1 MAAAAT
7 AAAALQG
14 FIGLSDRQGNLFA
27 NEITTIPIGPN
38 AGETDQVIKNISK
51 VKAALDAMYVRGRGA
66 MSYEEVFA
74 KYNAAGNTDTMTLPE
89 LVRLFSPSDSVFN
102 SIDDAVGIAA
112 FKLVL
117 DADPGGNAAAL
128 ARAKNIVRSI
138 NEHLQTA
145 MPEIIFSE
153 CNVNGAGAVIP
164 GVVNTLTYGPATVT
178 TAPGDVTFKV
188 YGLDARNLG
197 LNDGGEKKV
206 KKTYGINPTGQF
218 DQTPLNCL
226 RLEHLT
232 LLEGSKLARSEQA
245 SKAFV
250 ITGANSFKNTCVC
263 FAFSHPDG
271 STKFECPVDP
281 KFVTLP
287 TGCKIFIRYPDR
299 AVIYTSNSNTSGSV
313 DPPPGF
319 KFKIRISKPDIFR
332 QRNAFNT
339 YMGQEFRRLTGCNV
353 LNNPSMLPR
362 VTTIND
368 CAGINVAG
376 KTYGFSAS
384 ASINGNTALALINNG
399 PIVPITINVVTGVS
413 PDDTAAK
420 LALRTLAR
428 IYSWEYMNAQSLA
441 GADLFQ
447 QHFGGK
453 KNITN
458 KKYRNVNKRQ
468 RRSKSKSKSMSML
481 KSAKRTFYRT
491 NKRNKTS
498 KKY

>member
-1 MAAAAT
+1 
-7 AAAALQG
+7 
-14 FIGLSDRQGNLFA
+14 
-27 NEITTIPIGPN
+27 
-38 AGETDQVIKNISK
+38 
-51 VKAALDAMYVRGRGA
+51 
-66 MSYEEVFA
+66 
-74 KYNAAGNTDTMTLPE
+74 MTLPE
-89 LVRLFSPSDSVFN
+89 LVRLFSPSDPVFN
-102 SIDDAVGIAA
+102 SIDNDAGITA
-112 FKLVL
+112 FKAALNV
-117 DADPGGNAAAL
+117 DPTAGNPADL
-128 ARAKNIVRSI
+128 ARAARARNIVRST
-138 NEHLQTA
+138 NDHLQTA

-153 CNVNGAGAVIP
+153 CNVDGVGAAIP
-164 GVVNTLTYGPATVT
+164 VNTLTYGPATVT

-197 LNDGGEKKV
+197 LNDGDEKKV
-206 KKTYGINPTGQF
+206 KKTPGINPTGQF

-232 LLEGSKLARSEQA
+232 LLDGSTLARSEQA

-271 STKFECPVDP
+271 STKFECPVDK

-299 AVIYTSNSNTSGSV
+299 AVIYTSNSNTRGSV
-313 DPPPGF
+313 NPPLGF
-319 KFKIRISKPDIFR
+319 KFKVRISNPAIFKE
-332 QRNAFNT
+332 RNAFNT
-339 YMGQEFRRLTGCNV
+339 YMGKEFRRLTGCNV
-353 LNNPSMLPR
+353 LNNPLMLPR
-362 VTTIND
+362 VTAIND
-368 CAGINVAG
+368 CVGINVAG
-376 KTYGFSAS
+376 KTYGFLA
-384 ASINGNTALALINNG
+384 AAGGINGGTALVTINNG
-399 PIVPITINVVTGVS
+399 PTVPITIDVMTGVS
-413 PDDTAAK
+413 LDDVATK
-420 LALRTLAR
+420 NALKTLAR
-428 IYSWEYMNAQSLA
+428 IYSWEYMNRQSQD
-441 GADLFQ
+441 GVDLFQ

>member
-1 MAAAAT
+1 MAAL
-7 AAAALQG
+7 AALNN
-14 FIGLSDRQGNLFA
+14 FLGLNNGGGDQLVTSING
-27 NEITTIPIGPN
+27 IGPG
-38 AGETDQVIKNISK
+38 APADQLIRNISV

-74 KYNAAGNTDTMTLPE
+74 KYTAAGNTDTMTLPE

-102 SIDDAVGIAA
+102 SIDDAVGIIA
-112 FKLVL
+112 FQGVL
-117 DADPGGNAAAL
+117 NVDPAGNAVAL
-128 ARAKNIVRSI
+128 ARARNIVRST

-153 CNVNGAGAVIP
+153 CNVDGAGAVIL

-197 LNDGGEKKV
+197 LNDAGEKKV
-206 KKTYGINPTGQF
+206 KKTYGLNPTGQF

-250 ITGANSFKNTCVC
+250 IAGPNSFKNTCVC

-271 STKFECPVDP
+271 STKFECPVDT

-287 TGCKIFIRYPDR
+287 TGYKIFIRYPDR

-319 KFKIRISKPDIFR
+319 KFKVRISKPDIFR

-339 YMGQEFRRLTGCNV
+339 YIGQQFRRLTGCNV
-353 LNNPSMLPR
+353 LNNPAMNPPIAGAGNC
-362 VTTIND
+362 V
-368 CAGINVAG
+368 GINVAG

-399 PIVPITINVVTGVS
+399 PIVPITINVMMGVS
-413 PDDTAAK
+413 PDDTATK

-468 RRSKSKSKSMSML
+468 RRSKSKSKSMSMF
-481 KSAKRTFYRT
+481 KSAKRVYRM

>member
-1 MAAAAT
+1 MAV
-7 AAAALQG
+7 AAALNILQG
-14 FIGLSDRQGNLFA
+14 LKGMNDLEGTAFA
-27 NEITTIPIGPN
+27 NEINNIAQGHN
-38 AGETDQVIKNISK
+38 VGETDIVISNISK
-51 VKAALDAMYVRGRGA
+51 VKDALDAMYIRGRGA
-66 MSYEEVFA
+66 MSHEEVLA
-74 KYNAAGNTDTMTLPE
+74 KYNAAGNTDTMNLNE
-89 LVRLFSPSDSVFN
+89 LVRLFSPSDPVFN
-102 SIDDAVGIAA
+102 SIGDAVGITA
-112 FKLVL
+112 FKAALN
-117 DADPGGNAAAL
+117 ADPAGDPRAL
-128 ARAKNIVRSI
+128 LRARTIVRSI

-153 CNVNGAGAVIP
+153 CNVDGAGAVIP
-164 GVVNTLTYGPATVT
+164 GDTLTYGPATVT

-188 YGLDARNLG
+188 YGLDAINLG

-206 KKTYGINPTGQF
+206 KKFMGINPTGQF

-232 LLEGSKLARSEQA
+232 LLAGSKLARSEQA
-245 SKAFV
+245 GMAFV
-250 ITGANSFKNTCVC
+250 IAGPTSFKNTCVC
-263 FAFSHPDG
+263 FGFSHPDG
-271 STKFECPVDP
+271 STKFECPVDT

-313 DPPPGF
+313 DPPPNF
-319 KFKIRISKPDIFR
+319 KFKIRISKPDVFK

-339 YMGQEFRRLTGCNV
+339 YMGQQFRILTGCNV
-353 LNNPSMLPR
+353 LNNPTNVPR
-362 VTTIND
+362 IINAGD
-368 CAGINVAG
+368 CVGVNVAG
-376 KTYGFSAS
+376 KTYGFLAS
-384 ASINGNTALALINNG
+384 ASINGTTALVVINGG
-399 PIVPITINVVTGVS
+399 PTVAITVDVMTGVS
-413 PDDTAAK
+413 PDDTATK

-428 IYSWEYMNAQSLA
+428 IYSWEYMNAQSIS
-441 GADLFQ
+441 GTNLFQ

-468 RRSKSKSKSMSML
+468 RRSKSKSKSMSMF
-481 KSAKRTFYRT
+481 KSAKRVYRM